1 MGLKRPIK
9 PRPSSQQIMCFLEMK
24 ILAMLISL
32 SKSKQ
37 SHGTEKLPDSLSGL
51 CALNG
56 NI

>member
-9 PRPSSQQIMCFLEMK
+9 PRPSSQQIKCFFEMK

-32 SKSKQ
+32 SKLKQ
-37 SHGTEKLPDSLSGL
+37 SHVTEKLPDSLSGS
-51 CALNG
+51 CALSG